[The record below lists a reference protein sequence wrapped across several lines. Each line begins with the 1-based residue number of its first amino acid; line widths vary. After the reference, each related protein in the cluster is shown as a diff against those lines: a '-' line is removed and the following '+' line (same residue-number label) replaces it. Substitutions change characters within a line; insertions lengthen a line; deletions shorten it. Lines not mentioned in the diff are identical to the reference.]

1 MFEVDSISR
10 SRARETHEP
19 QAAERAN
26 SGSAAESGKQRF
38 PQSAMAS
45 QLAITDDLVRRALK
59 SGVRKDL
66 QAAAKACSIKANGT
80 NVAMTTALKEYMQAR
95 ADAAPVLEEPV
106 DDAYDVTAA
115 VVAAQAAATPSDN
128 KPRTPAEFP
137 SATPEADTP
146 ASYLSL
152 GISGLKDPK
161 TESPAVGNLA
171 AYLDDLNV
179 EASPRPL
186 GDSNAEAAPAPEVV
200 KPAIVA
206 TGPASEWRGTH
217 VRF

>member
-1 MFEVDSISR
+1 
-10 SRARETHEP
+10 
-19 QAAERAN
+19 
-26 SGSAAESGKQRF
+26 
-38 PQSAMAS
+38 MAS

-80 NVAMTTALKEYMQAR
+80 NVAMTAALKAYMEQR
-95 ADAAPVLEEPV
+95 ADAAPVLEEPI

-161 TESPAVGNLA
+161 MESPAVGNLA

-179 EASPRPL
+179 EASPRPAL
-186 GDSNAEAAPAPEVV
+186 GDASNAEAAPESTEVA

-206 TGPASEWRGTH
+206 TGPATEWRGTH

>member
-1 MFEVDSISR
+1 MS
-10 SRARETHEP
+10 
-19 QAAERAN
+19 
-26 SGSAAESGKQRF
+26 
-38 PQSAMAS
+38 S
-45 QLAITDDLVRRALK
+45 QLAVADDLVRKALK

-80 NVAMTTALKEYMQAR
+80 NVAMTTALKAYMEAR
-95 ADAAPVLEEPV
+95 ADAAPVLEEPI

-128 KPRTPAEFP
+128 KPRTPTEFP
-137 SATPEADTP
+137 SATPEASDTP

-161 TESPAVGNLA
+161 TESPGVGNLA

-206 TGPASEWRGTH
+206 TGPASEWQGTH

>member
-1 MFEVDSISR
+1 
-10 SRARETHEP
+10 
-19 QAAERAN
+19 
-26 SGSAAESGKQRF
+26 
-38 PQSAMAS
+38 MAS
-45 QLAITDDLVRRALK
+45 QLAITDELVRRALK

-66 QAAAKACSIKANGT
+66 QAAAKSAGIKANGT
-80 NVAMTTALKEYMQAR
+80 NVAMTTALKEYMEAR
-95 ADAAPVLEEPV
+95 ADAAPVLEEPEYETFAAHA
-106 DDAYDVTAA
+106 DETADEP
-115 VVAAQAAATPSDN
+115 AAETPSDN
-128 KPRTPAEFP
+128 KMRTPAEFP

-161 TESPAVGNLA
+161 TESPGVGNLA

-186 GDSNAEAAPAPEVV
+186 GDANVDAAPEPEVV

>member
-1 MFEVDSISR
+1 
-10 SRARETHEP
+10 
-19 QAAERAN
+19 
-26 SGSAAESGKQRF
+26 
-38 PQSAMAS
+38 MAS
-45 QLAITDDLVRRALK
+45 QLAITDELVRKALK

-80 NVAMTTALKEYMQAR
+80 NVAMTTALKEYMEAR
-95 ADAAPVLEEPV
+95 ADAAPVLEEPI

-161 TESPAVGNLA
+161 MESPAVGNLA

-179 EASPRPL
+179 EASPRPAL
-186 GDSNAEAAPAPEVV
+186 GDASNAEAAPEPEVV

-206 TGPASEWRGTH
+206 TGPASEWQGTH

>member
-1 MFEVDSISR
+1 
-10 SRARETHEP
+10 
-19 QAAERAN
+19 
-26 SGSAAESGKQRF
+26 
-38 PQSAMAS
+38 
-45 QLAITDDLVRRALK
+45 
-59 SGVRKDL
+59 
-66 QAAAKACSIKANGT
+66 
-80 NVAMTTALKEYMQAR
+80 MTTALKAYMAAR

-106 DDAYDVTAA
+106 DDYPPPADET
-115 VVAAQAAATPSDN
+115 AAATPSDN
-128 KPRTPAEFP
+128 KMRTPAEFP

-161 TESPAVGNLA
+161 TESPAVSNLA

-186 GDSNAEAAPAPEVV
+186 GDSNAEAAPEPEVV

>member
-1 MFEVDSISR
+1 MS
-10 SRARETHEP
+10 
-19 QAAERAN
+19 
-26 SGSAAESGKQRF
+26 
-38 PQSAMAS
+38 S
-45 QLAITDDLVRRALK
+45 QLAITDDLVRKALK

-80 NVAMTTALKEYMQAR
+80 NVAITAALKAYMTAR

-106 DDAYDVTAA
+106 DDAYNVTAA

-128 KPRTPAEFP
+128 KPRTPTEFP

-161 TESPAVGNLA
+161 AESPAVGNLA

-179 EASPRPL
+179 EASPRAAL
-186 GDSNAEAAPAPEVV
+186 GDASNAESAPEPEVV

-206 TGPASEWRGTH
+206 TGPASEWQGTH

>member
-1 MFEVDSISR
+1 
-10 SRARETHEP
+10 
-19 QAAERAN
+19 
-26 SGSAAESGKQRF
+26 
-38 PQSAMAS
+38 MAS
-45 QLAITDDLVRRALK
+45 QLAITDELVRKALK

-80 NVAMTTALKEYMQAR
+80 NVAMTTALKEYMEAR
-95 ADAAPVLEEPV
+95 ADAAPVLEEPI

-161 TESPAVGNLA
+161 MESPGVGNLA

-179 EASPRPL
+179 EASPRPAL
-186 GDSNAEAAPAPEVV
+186 GDASNAEPAPASTEVA

-206 TGPASEWRGTH
+206 TGPATEWRGTH

>member
-1 MFEVDSISR
+1 MS
-10 SRARETHEP
+10 
-19 QAAERAN
+19 
-26 SGSAAESGKQRF
+26 
-38 PQSAMAS
+38 S
-45 QLAITDDLVRRALK
+45 QLAVADDLVRKALK

-80 NVAMTTALKEYMQAR
+80 NVAMTTALKAYMEAR
-95 ADAAPVLEEPV
+95 ADAAPVLEEPI

-128 KPRTPAEFP
+128 KPRTTTEFP
-137 SATPEADTP
+137 SATPEASDTP

-161 TESPAVGNLA
+161 AESPAVGSLA

-179 EASPRPL
+179 EASPRAAL
-186 GDSNAEAAPAPEVV
+186 GDASNAEPAPASTEVA

-206 TGPASEWRGTH
+206 TGPATEWRGTH

>member
-1 MFEVDSISR
+1 
-10 SRARETHEP
+10 
-19 QAAERAN
+19 
-26 SGSAAESGKQRF
+26 
-38 PQSAMAS
+38 MAS
-45 QLAITDDLVRRALK
+45 QLAITDELVRKALK

-80 NVAMTTALKEYMQAR
+80 NVAITAALKAYMEQR
-95 ADAAPVLEEPV
+95 ADAAPVLEEPI

-161 TESPAVGNLA
+161 MESPAVGNLA

-179 EASPRPL
+179 EASPRPAL
-186 GDSNAEAAPAPEVV
+186 GDASNAEPAPASTEVV

-206 TGPASEWRGTH
+206 TGPASEWQGTH

>member
-1 MFEVDSISR
+1 
-10 SRARETHEP
+10 
-19 QAAERAN
+19 
-26 SGSAAESGKQRF
+26 
-38 PQSAMAS
+38 MAS

-95 ADAAPVLEEPV
+95 ADAAPVLEEPEYETFAAHA
-106 DDAYDVTAA
+106 DETADEP
-115 VVAAQAAATPSDN
+115 AAATPSDN
-128 KPRTPAEFP
+128 KMRTPAEFP

-161 TESPAVGNLA
+161 AESPAVGNLA

-186 GDSNAEAAPAPEVV
+186 GDSNAEAAPEPEVV

-206 TGPASEWRGTH
+206 TGPASEWQGTH

>member
-1 MFEVDSISR
+1 M
-10 SRARETHEP
+10 ET
-19 QAAERAN
+19 
-26 SGSAAESGKQRF
+26 G
-38 PQSAMAS
+38 
-45 QLAITDDLVRRALK
+45 DLEWVRKALK

-66 QAAAKACSIKANGT
+66 QAAAKSAGIKANGT
-80 NVAMTTALKEYMQAR
+80 NVAMTTALKEYMEAR
-95 ADAAPVLEEPV
+95 ADAAPVLEEP
-106 DDAYDVTAA
+106 DYETFAAHADETASEP
-115 VVAAQAAATPSDN
+115 AAATPMDN
-128 KPRTPAEFP
+128 KPRSPTEFP
-137 SATPEADTP
+137 SATPNDTP

-161 TESPAVGNLA
+161 AESPAVGNLA

-179 EASPRPL
+179 EAASPRPL

-206 TGPASEWRGTH
+206 TGPATEWRGTH

>member
-1 MFEVDSISR
+1 MS
-10 SRARETHEP
+10 
-19 QAAERAN
+19 
-26 SGSAAESGKQRF
+26 
-38 PQSAMAS
+38 S
-45 QLAITDDLVRRALK
+45 QLAVADDLVRKALK

-80 NVAMTTALKEYMQAR
+80 NVAITAALKAYMEQR
-95 ADAAPVLEEPV
+95 ADAAPVLEEPI

-128 KPRTPAEFP
+128 KMRTPAEFP

-161 TESPAVGNLA
+161 PESPGVGNLA

-179 EASPRPL
+179 EASPRPAL
-186 GDSNAEAAPAPEVV
+186 GDASNAESAPEPEVV

-206 TGPASEWRGTH
+206 TGPATEWRGTH

>member
-1 MFEVDSISR
+1 
-10 SRARETHEP
+10 
-19 QAAERAN
+19 
-26 SGSAAESGKQRF
+26 
-38 PQSAMAS
+38 MAS
-45 QLAITDDLVRRALK
+45 QLAITDELVRKALK
-59 SGVRKDL
+59 TGVRKDL
-66 QAAAKACSIKANGT
+66 QAAAKSAGIKANGT
-80 NVAMTTALKEYMQAR
+80 NVAMTTALKEYMEAR
-95 ADAAPVLEEPV
+95 ADAAPVLEEP
-106 DDAYDVTAA
+106 DYETFAAHADETAA
-115 VVAAQAAATPSDN
+115 EPAAATPMDN

-137 SATPEADTP
+137 SATPNDTP

-161 TESPAVGNLA
+161 AESPAVGNLA

-186 GDSNAEAAPAPEVV
+186 GDSNAEAAPEPDVV

>member
-1 MFEVDSISR
+1 
-10 SRARETHEP
+10 
-19 QAAERAN
+19 
-26 SGSAAESGKQRF
+26 
-38 PQSAMAS
+38 MAS
-45 QLAITDDLVRRALK
+45 QLAITDELVRKALK

-66 QAAAKACSIKANGT
+66 QAAAKSAGIKANGT

-106 DDAYDVTAA
+106 DDYAPLADET
-115 VVAAQAAATPSDN
+115 AAATPSDN
-128 KPRTPAEFP
+128 KMRTPAEFP
-137 SATPEADTP
+137 SATPNDTP

-186 GDSNAEAAPAPEVV
+186 GDSNAEPSPAPE

>member
-1 MFEVDSISR
+1 
-10 SRARETHEP
+10 
-19 QAAERAN
+19 
-26 SGSAAESGKQRF
+26 
-38 PQSAMAS
+38 MAS
-45 QLAITDDLVRRALK
+45 QLAITDNLVRKALK
-59 SGVRKDL
+59 RGVRKDL
-66 QAAAKACSIKANGT
+66 QAAAKAVSIKANGT
-80 NVAMTTALKEYMQAR
+80 NVAITAGLKEYMTAR
-95 ADAAPVLEEPV
+95 ADAAPVLEEPEYETFAAHA
-106 DDAYDVTAA
+106 DETADEP
-115 VVAAQAAATPSDN
+115 AAETPSDN
-128 KPRTPAEFP
+128 KMRTPAEFP

-161 TESPAVGNLA
+161 MESPAVGNLA

-179 EASPRPL
+179 EAASPRPL

-206 TGPASEWRGTH
+206 TGPATEWRGTH

>member
-1 MFEVDSISR
+1 
-10 SRARETHEP
+10 
-19 QAAERAN
+19 
-26 SGSAAESGKQRF
+26 
-38 PQSAMAS
+38 MAS
-45 QLAITDDLVRRALK
+45 QLAITDELVRKALK

-80 NVAMTTALKEYMQAR
+80 NVAMTAALKAYMEAR
-95 ADAAPVLEEPV
+95 ADAAPVLEEPI

-161 TESPAVGNLA
+161 MESPAVGNLA

-179 EASPRPL
+179 EASPRPAL
-186 GDSNAEAAPAPEVV
+186 GDASNAESAPEPEVV

>member
-1 MFEVDSISR
+1 
-10 SRARETHEP
+10 
-19 QAAERAN
+19 
-26 SGSAAESGKQRF
+26 
-38 PQSAMAS
+38 MAS
-45 QLAITDDLVRRALK
+45 QLAITDELVRKALK

-66 QAAAKACSIKANGT
+66 QAAAKSAGIKANGT
-80 NVAMTTALKEYMQAR
+80 NVAMTTALKEYMEAR
-95 ADAAPVLEEPV
+95 ADAAPVLEEP
-106 DDAYDVTAA
+106 DWETFAAHAEETADEP
-115 VVAAQAAATPSDN
+115 AAATPMDN
-128 KPRTPAEFP
+128 KPRSPAEFP
-137 SATPEADTP
+137 SATPEVDTP

-161 TESPAVGNLA
+161 MESPAVGNLA

-186 GDSNAEAAPAPEVV
+186 GDANAEPAPAPE

>member
-1 MFEVDSISR
+1 MRLINLLL
-10 SRARETHEP
+10 
-19 QAAERAN
+19 ER
-26 SGSAAESGKQRF
+26 
-38 PQSAMAS
+38 QSLGVPLDQVVTNLGRPLL
-45 QLAITDDLVRRALK
+45 QLTQHL
-59 SGVRKDL
+59 
-66 QAAAKACSIKANGT
+66 
-80 NVAMTTALKEYMQAR
+80 
-95 ADAAPVLEEPV
+95 

-161 TESPAVGNLA
+161 TESPGVGNLA

-179 EASPRPL
+179 EASPRPAL
-186 GDSNAEAAPAPEVV
+186 GDASNAEAAPETEVV

>member
-1 MFEVDSISR
+1 
-10 SRARETHEP
+10 
-19 QAAERAN
+19 
-26 SGSAAESGKQRF
+26 
-38 PQSAMAS
+38 MAS
-45 QLAITDDLVRRALK
+45 QLAITDDLVRKALK

-66 QAAAKACSIKANGT
+66 QTAAKATGIKANGT
-80 NVAMTTALKEYMQAR
+80 NVAMTTALKAYMAAR

-106 DDAYDVTAA
+106 DDYAPPADET
-115 VVAAQAAATPSDN
+115 AAATPSDN
-128 KPRTPAEFP
+128 KMRTPAEFP

-161 TESPAVGNLA
+161 AESPAVGNLA

-186 GDSNAEAAPAPEVV
+186 GDSNAEPAPAPE

>member
-1 MFEVDSISR
+1 
-10 SRARETHEP
+10 
-19 QAAERAN
+19 
-26 SGSAAESGKQRF
+26 
-38 PQSAMAS
+38 MAS

-95 ADAAPVLEEPV
+95 ADAAPVLEEPL

-161 TESPAVGNLA
+161 TESPGVGNLA

-186 GDSNAEAAPAPEVV
+186 GDSNAEPSPAPE

-206 TGPASEWRGTH
+206 TGPASEWQGTH

>member
-1 MFEVDSISR
+1 ME
-10 SRARETHEP
+10 
-19 QAAERAN
+19 
-26 SGSAAESGKQRF
+26 
-38 PQSAMAS
+38 
-45 QLAITDDLVRRALK
+45 
-59 SGVRKDL
+59 
-66 QAAAKACSIKANGT
+66 
-80 NVAMTTALKEYMQAR
+80 AR
-95 ADAAPVLEEPV
+95 ADAAPVLEEPDYETFAAHV
-106 DDAYDVTAA
+106 DETAA
-115 VVAAQAAATPSDN
+115 EPAAATPMDN
-128 KPRTPAEFP
+128 KPRSPAEFP
-137 SATPEADTP
+137 SATPNDTP

-161 TESPAVGNLA
+161 AESPAVGNLA

-186 GDSNAEAAPAPEVV
+186 GDSNAEAAPEPEVV

>member
-1 MFEVDSISR
+1 MS
-10 SRARETHEP
+10 
-19 QAAERAN
+19 
-26 SGSAAESGKQRF
+26 
-38 PQSAMAS
+38 S
-45 QLAITDDLVRRALK
+45 QLAVADGLVRKALK

-80 NVAMTTALKEYMQAR
+80 NVAMTAALKAYMEQR
-95 ADAAPVLEEPV
+95 ADAAPVLEEPI

-161 TESPAVGNLA
+161 TESPGVGNLA

-186 GDSNAEAAPAPEVV
+186 GDASNAVAAPEPEVV

>member
-1 MFEVDSISR
+1 
-10 SRARETHEP
+10 
-19 QAAERAN
+19 
-26 SGSAAESGKQRF
+26 
-38 PQSAMAS
+38 MAS

-80 NVAMTTALKEYMQAR
+80 NVAITAALKAYMEQR
-95 ADAAPVLEEPV
+95 ADAAPVLEEPI

-161 TESPAVGNLA
+161 MESPAVGNLA

-179 EASPRPL
+179 EASPRPAL
-186 GDSNAEAAPAPEVV
+186 GDASNAEAAPESTEVA

-206 TGPASEWRGTH
+206 TGPATEWRGTH

>member
-1 MFEVDSISR
+1 
-10 SRARETHEP
+10 
-19 QAAERAN
+19 
-26 SGSAAESGKQRF
+26 
-38 PQSAMAS
+38 MAS
-45 QLAITDDLVRRALK
+45 QLAITDELVRKALK

-66 QAAAKACSIKANGT
+66 QAAAKSAGIKANGT

-95 ADAAPVLEEPV
+95 ADAAPVLEEP
-106 DDAYDVTAA
+106 DYETFAAHADETASEP
-115 VVAAQAAATPSDN
+115 AAATPMDN

-161 TESPAVGNLA
+161 TESPGVGNLA

-186 GDSNAEAAPAPEVV
+186 GDSNAEAAPEPEVV

>member
-1 MFEVDSISR
+1 MS
-10 SRARETHEP
+10 
-19 QAAERAN
+19 
-26 SGSAAESGKQRF
+26 
-38 PQSAMAS
+38 S
-45 QLAITDDLVRRALK
+45 QLAVADDLVRKALK

-80 NVAMTTALKEYMQAR
+80 NVAMTTALKAYMEAR
-95 ADAAPVLEEPV
+95 ADAAPVLEEPI

-161 TESPAVGNLA
+161 MESPAVGNLA

-179 EASPRPL
+179 EASPRPAL
-186 GDSNAEAAPAPEVV
+186 GDASNAESAPEPEVV

-206 TGPASEWRGTH
+206 SGPASEWRGTH

>member
-1 MFEVDSISR
+1 
-10 SRARETHEP
+10 
-19 QAAERAN
+19 
-26 SGSAAESGKQRF
+26 
-38 PQSAMAS
+38 MAS
-45 QLAITDDLVRRALK
+45 QLAITDDLVRKALK

-80 NVAMTTALKEYMQAR
+80 NVAMTAALKAYMEQR
-95 ADAAPVLEEPV
+95 ADAAPVLEEPI

-161 TESPAVGNLA
+161 MESPAVGNLA

-179 EASPRPL
+179 EASPRPAL
-186 GDSNAEAAPAPEVV
+186 GDASNAEAAPESTEVA

-206 TGPASEWRGTH
+206 TGPATEWRGTH

>member
-1 MFEVDSISR
+1 
-10 SRARETHEP
+10 
-19 QAAERAN
+19 
-26 SGSAAESGKQRF
+26 
-38 PQSAMAS
+38 MAS

-80 NVAMTTALKEYMQAR
+80 NVAITAALKAYMEQR
-95 ADAAPVLEEPV
+95 ADAAPVLEEPI

-161 TESPAVGNLA
+161 MESPAVGNLA

-179 EASPRPL
+179 EASPRPAL
-186 GDSNAEAAPAPEVV
+186 GDASNAESAPEPEVV

-206 TGPASEWRGTH
+206 TGPASEWQGTH

>member
-1 MFEVDSISR
+1 
-10 SRARETHEP
+10 
-19 QAAERAN
+19 
-26 SGSAAESGKQRF
+26 
-38 PQSAMAS
+38 MAS

-59 SGVRKDL
+59 TGVRKDL
-66 QAAAKACSIKANGT
+66 QTAAKATGVKANGT
-80 NVAMTTALKEYMQAR
+80 NVAMTQALKEYMEAR
-95 ADAAPVLEEPV
+95 ADAAPVLEEPEFETFAAHA
-106 DDAYDVTAA
+106 DETADEP
-115 VVAAQAAATPSDN
+115 AAETPSDN
-128 KPRTPAEFP
+128 KMRTPAEFP

-161 TESPAVGNLA
+161 MESPGVGNLA

-179 EASPRPL
+179 EASPRAAL
-186 GDSNAEAAPAPEVV
+186 GDASNAEPAPASTEVA

>member
-1 MFEVDSISR
+1 
-10 SRARETHEP
+10 
-19 QAAERAN
+19 
-26 SGSAAESGKQRF
+26 
-38 PQSAMAS
+38 MAS
-45 QLAITDDLVRRALK
+45 QLAITDELVRKALK
-59 SGVRKDL
+59 SLVRKDL
-66 QAAAKACSIKANGT
+66 QAAAKATGIKANGT
-80 NVAMTTALKEYMQAR
+80 NVAITTALKAYMTAR
-95 ADAAPVLEEPV
+95 ADAAPVLEEPEFETFAAHA
-106 DDAYDVTAA
+106 DETASEP
-115 VVAAQAAATPSDN
+115 AAATPLDN

-137 SATPEADTP
+137 SATPEASDTP

-161 TESPAVGNLA
+161 AESPAVGSLA

-179 EASPRPL
+179 EASPRPAL
-186 GDSNAEAAPAPEVV
+186 GDASNAEAAPASTEVS

>member
-1 MFEVDSISR
+1 
-10 SRARETHEP
+10 
-19 QAAERAN
+19 
-26 SGSAAESGKQRF
+26 
-38 PQSAMAS
+38 MAS
-45 QLAITDDLVRRALK
+45 QLAITDELVRKALK

-80 NVAMTTALKEYMQAR
+80 NVAITTALKAYMTAR
-95 ADAAPVLEEPV
+95 ADAAPVLEEPEFETFAAHA
-106 DDAYDVTAA
+106 DETASEP
-115 VVAAQAAATPSDN
+115 AAATPMDN

-161 TESPAVGNLA
+161 TESPGVGNLA

-186 GDSNAEAAPAPEVV
+186 GDSNAEPSPAPE

>member
-1 MFEVDSISR
+1 MS
-10 SRARETHEP
+10 
-19 QAAERAN
+19 
-26 SGSAAESGKQRF
+26 
-38 PQSAMAS
+38 S
-45 QLAITDDLVRRALK
+45 QLAVADDLVRKALK

-95 ADAAPVLEEPV
+95 ADAAPVLEEPI

-128 KPRTPAEFP
+128 KPRTPTEFP
-137 SATPEADTP
+137 SATPEASDTP

-152 GISGLKDPK
+152 GISGLNDPK
-161 TESPAVGNLA
+161 MESPAVGNLA

-179 EASPRPL
+179 EASPRAAL
-186 GDSNAEAAPAPEVV
+186 GDASNAEAAPEPEVV

-206 TGPASEWRGTH
+206 TGPASEWQGTH

>member
-1 MFEVDSISR
+1 
-10 SRARETHEP
+10 
-19 QAAERAN
+19 
-26 SGSAAESGKQRF
+26 
-38 PQSAMAS
+38 MAS
-45 QLAITDDLVRRALK
+45 QLAITDELVRKALK

-66 QAAAKACSIKANGT
+66 QAAAKSAGIKANGT
-80 NVAMTTALKEYMQAR
+80 NVAMTTALREYMTAR
-95 ADAAPVLEEPV
+95 ADAAPVLEEPEYETFAAHA
-106 DDAYDVTAA
+106 DETADEP
-115 VVAAQAAATPSDN
+115 AAATPMDN
-128 KPRTPAEFP
+128 KMRTPAEFP

-161 TESPAVGNLA
+161 AESPAVGNLA

-186 GDSNAEAAPAPEVV
+186 GDANVDAAPEPEVV

>member
-1 MFEVDSISR
+1 
-10 SRARETHEP
+10 
-19 QAAERAN
+19 
-26 SGSAAESGKQRF
+26 
-38 PQSAMAS
+38 MAS
-45 QLAITDDLVRRALK
+45 QLAITDELVRKALK

-66 QAAAKACSIKANGT
+66 QAAAKSAGIKANGT
-80 NVAMTTALKEYMQAR
+80 NVAMTQALREYMEAR
-95 ADAAPVLEEPV
+95 ADAAPVLEEP
-106 DDAYDVTAA
+106 DYETFAAHADETAA
-115 VVAAQAAATPSDN
+115 EPAAATPMDN
-128 KPRTPAEFP
+128 KPRSPAEFP
-137 SATPEADTP
+137 SATPNDTP

-161 TESPAVGNLA
+161 TESPGVGNLA

-186 GDSNAEAAPAPEVV
+186 GDANVDAAPEPEVV

>member
-1 MFEVDSISR
+1 
-10 SRARETHEP
+10 
-19 QAAERAN
+19 
-26 SGSAAESGKQRF
+26 
-38 PQSAMAS
+38 MAS

-66 QAAAKACSIKANGT
+66 QTAAKATGIKANGT
-80 NVAMTTALKEYMQAR
+80 NVAMTTALKAYMTAR
-95 ADAAPVLEEPV
+95 ADAAPVLEEP
-106 DDAYDVTAA
+106 DLETFAAHADETADEP
-115 VVAAQAAATPSDN
+115 AAATPMDN

-161 TESPAVGNLA
+161 AESPAVGNLA

-179 EASPRPL
+179 EASPRAAL
-186 GDSNAEAAPAPEVV
+186 GDASNAEAAPEPEVV

-206 TGPASEWRGTH
+206 TGPATEWRGTH

>member
-1 MFEVDSISR
+1 MS
-10 SRARETHEP
+10 
-19 QAAERAN
+19 
-26 SGSAAESGKQRF
+26 
-38 PQSAMAS
+38 S
-45 QLAITDDLVRRALK
+45 QLAVADELVRKALK

-80 NVAMTTALKEYMQAR
+80 NVAMTTALKEYMEQR
-95 ADAAPVLEEPV
+95 ADAAPVLEEP
-106 DDAYDVTAA
+106 DWETFAAHADETADEP
-115 VVAAQAAATPSDN
+115 AAETPSDN
-128 KPRTPAEFP
+128 KMRTPAEFP

-161 TESPAVGNLA
+161 TESPGVGNLA

-186 GDSNAEAAPAPEVV
+186 GDSNAEAAPEPEVV

-206 TGPASEWRGTH
+206 TGPATEWRGTH

>member
-1 MFEVDSISR
+1 
-10 SRARETHEP
+10 
-19 QAAERAN
+19 
-26 SGSAAESGKQRF
+26 
-38 PQSAMAS
+38 MAS
-45 QLAITDDLVRRALK
+45 QLEITDELVRKALK
-59 SGVRKDL
+59 SGVRKEL
-66 QAAAKACSIKANGT
+66 QAAAKSAGIKANGT
-80 NVAMTTALKEYMQAR
+80 NVAMTTALKEYMEAR

-115 VVAAQAAATPSDN
+115 VVAAQAAATPMDN

-161 TESPAVGNLA
+161 AESPAVGNLA

-179 EASPRPL
+179 EASPRAAL
-186 GDSNAEAAPAPEVV
+186 GDASNAEPAPEPEVV

-206 TGPASEWRGTH
+206 TGPASEWQGTH

>member
-1 MFEVDSISR
+1 MS
-10 SRARETHEP
+10 
-19 QAAERAN
+19 
-26 SGSAAESGKQRF
+26 
-38 PQSAMAS
+38 S
-45 QLAITDDLVRRALK
+45 QLAVADDLVRKALK

-80 NVAMTTALKEYMQAR
+80 NVAMTTALKAYMEAR
-95 ADAAPVLEEPV
+95 ADAAPVLEEPI

-161 TESPAVGNLA
+161 MESPAVGNLA

-179 EASPRPL
+179 EASPRPAL
-186 GDSNAEAAPAPEVV
+186 GDASNAEASPAPEVV

-206 TGPASEWRGTH
+206 TGPASEWQGTH

>member
-1 MFEVDSISR
+1 MS
-10 SRARETHEP
+10 
-19 QAAERAN
+19 
-26 SGSAAESGKQRF
+26 
-38 PQSAMAS
+38 S

-80 NVAMTTALKEYMQAR
+80 NVAITAALKAYMTAR
-95 ADAAPVLEEPV
+95 ADAAPVLEEPEYETFAAHA
-106 DDAYDVTAA
+106 DETADEP
-115 VVAAQAAATPSDN
+115 AAATPSDN
-128 KPRTPAEFP
+128 KMRTPAEFP
-137 SATPEADTP
+137 SATPEVDTP

-161 TESPAVGNLA
+161 MESPAVGNLA

-186 GDSNAEAAPAPEVV
+186 GDANAEPSPAPE

>member
-1 MFEVDSISR
+1 
-10 SRARETHEP
+10 
-19 QAAERAN
+19 
-26 SGSAAESGKQRF
+26 
-38 PQSAMAS
+38 MAS
-45 QLAITDDLVRRALK
+45 QLAITDELVRKALK

-66 QAAAKACSIKANGT
+66 QSAAKSAGIKANGT
-80 NVAMTTALKEYMQAR
+80 NVAMTQALREYMEAR
-95 ADAAPVLEEPV
+95 ADAAPVLEEPEYETFAAHA
-106 DDAYDVTAA
+106 DETASEP
-115 VVAAQAAATPSDN
+115 AAATPLDN

-137 SATPEADTP
+137 SATPEASDTP

-179 EASPRPL
+179 EAASPRPL
-186 GDSNAEAAPAPEVV
+186 GDASNAEPAPAPE